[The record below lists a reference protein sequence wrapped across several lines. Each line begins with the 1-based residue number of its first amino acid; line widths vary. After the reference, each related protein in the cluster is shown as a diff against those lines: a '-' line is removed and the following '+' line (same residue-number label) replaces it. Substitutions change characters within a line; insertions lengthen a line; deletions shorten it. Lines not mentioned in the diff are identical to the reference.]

1 MSLIQTNI
9 KNMLLVVMVINYRI
23 SIRRVCSINVKLN
36 HKIPVLFNNL
46 KNFDSHL
53 IM

>member
-1 MSLIQTNI
+1 MSLIQKNI
-9 KNMLLVVMVINYRI
+9 KNMLLVIMVINYRI
-23 SIRRVCSINVKLN
+23 SIHKDCSINVKLN

>member
-23 SIRRVCSINVKLN
+23 SIHSINVKLN